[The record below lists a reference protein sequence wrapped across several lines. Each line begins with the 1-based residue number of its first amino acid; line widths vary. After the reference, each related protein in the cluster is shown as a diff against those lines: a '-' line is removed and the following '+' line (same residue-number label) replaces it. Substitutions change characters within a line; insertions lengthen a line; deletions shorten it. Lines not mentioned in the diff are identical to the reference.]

1 MVTNRYYNH
10 NERGVTM
17 PVKDADTARKVIDA
31 CKFGTKRVCW
41 IKLSEGER
49 MILRD
54 AFIFLNYHN
63 GEKLPAGVA
72 NGSMEI
78 SIADRSDINWVEILG
93 DD

>member
-1 MVTNRYYNH
+1 MQVRD
-10 NERGVTM
+10 V
-17 PVKDADTARKVIDA
+17 DTARKVIKV
-31 CKFGTKRVCW
+31 CKFGTKQVRW

-54 AFIFLNYHN
+54 AFIFLNYRL
-63 GEKLPAGVA
+63 GEKIPSGVT

-78 SIADRSDINWVEILG
+78 SRADRSDINWVEILG

>member
-1 MVTNRYYNH
+1 
-10 NERGVTM
+10 M
-17 PVKDADTARKVIDA
+17 PVRDVETARKVIDA
-31 CKFGTKRVCW
+31 CKFGTKQVRW

-54 AFIFLNYHN
+54 AFIFLNYHL
-63 GEKLPAGVA
+63 GEKLPAGVT

-78 SIADRSDINWVEILG
+78 SRADRSDINWVEILG

>member
-1 MVTNRYYNH
+1 MTNRYYNH
-10 NERGVTM
+10 NERGLTM
-17 PVKDADTARKVIDA
+17 QVRDVETAREVIKA
-31 CKFGTKRVCW
+31 CKFGTKQVRW

-63 GEKLPAGVA
+63 GEKLPAGVT

-78 SIADRSDINWVEILG
+78 SRADRSDINWVEILG